1 MRYPKRTLPLIVLA
15 LLALV
20 GSVLTSSG
28 PATAADDHQPQG
40 LIVNRAGASPGYT
53 LFAPL
58 ELERTYL
65 MDMNGKIV
73 HTWKTDTRPG
83 LSEYLL
89 PNGHLL
95 RAGNLEL
102 ANAFKTGA
110 GAGGRV
116 EELDWDGNLLWRF
129 DYANG
134 THIQHHDIEPMPNG
148 NVLILAWERKAAEEA
163 LAAGRSP
170 KLLPDAELWPDS
182 VLEYSPA
189 AGRIVWEWHVWDHLV
204 QDHDKTKAN
213 YGDVAAHPEKIDV
226 NYVLE
231 GNGGD
236 KDWNHANGIDYNAAR
251 DEIIVSSRSFSEF
264 WVIDHSTTTETTR
277 GPAGDLLF
285 RYGNPATIGADGE
298 RTLYVQHDAAWIPD
312 GLPGAGNILVF
323 SNGLPK
329 TRPYSTVEEVTPELV
344 DGRYTR
350 AADGTSVAEDRT
362 VYPTKRADRFFAA
375 IVSSAQR
382 LPNGDTVMT
391 DGPRGTIIEAAADG
405 RVVWEY
411 ENTHFTVRKNTPKSS
426 GSGEPIEPW
435 WMFRSLRYAPDYPGL
450 LLVHTQ

>member
-1 MRYPKRTLPLIVLA
+1 
-15 LLALV
+15 
-20 GSVLTSSG
+20 
-28 PATAADDHQPQG
+28 
-40 LIVNRAGASPGYT
+40 
-53 LFAPL
+53 
-58 ELERTYL
+58 
-65 MDMNGKIV
+65 
-73 HTWKTDTRPG
+73 
-83 LSEYLL
+83 
-89 PNGHLL
+89 
-95 RAGNLEL
+95 
-102 ANAFKTGA
+102 
-110 GAGGRV
+110 
-116 EELDWDGNLLWRF
+116 
-129 DYANG
+129 
-134 THIQHHDIEPMPNG
+134 MPNG
-148 NVLILAWERKAAEEA
+148 NVLILAWERKSAEEA

-204 QDHDKTKAN
+204 QDHDPTKAN
-213 YGDVAAHPEKIDV
+213 YGDVNAHPEKIDV

-251 DEIIVSSRSFSEF
+251 DEIIVSSRSFSEL
-264 WVIDHSTTTETTR
+264 WVIDHSTTTDTAR

-285 RYGNPATIGADGE
+285 RYGNPATIGADGP
-298 RTLYVQHDAAWIPD
+298 RKLYVQHDAEWIPD

-329 TRPYSTVEEVTPELV
+329 TRPYSTVEEITPELV
-344 DGRYTR
+344 DGHYTR
-350 AADGTSVAEDRT
+350 AADGTSGAEDHT
-362 VYPTKRADRFFAA
+362 IYPTKRADRFFAA

-391 DGPRGTIIEAAADG
+391 DGPRGTIIEATADG
-405 RVVWEY
+405 RVVWKY

-435 WMFRSLRYAPDYPGL
+435 WMFRSLRYTPDYPGL
-450 LLVHTQ
+450 LLVHTQSTRSPRRCPQQLRWTTASANPPHSWAMAAIHAPNP